1 MPSFSI
7 SAQRLSQ
14 SRDPPASVVVVVVVV
29 VVVEVVAVIVDVV
42 VDGVVVID
50 VGPLLGVSVENSV
63 WQQSAS

>member
-14 SRDPPASVVVVVVVV
+14 SRDPPASVVVVVVL
-29 VVVEVVAVIVDVV
+29 VEVM

>member
-7 SAQRLSQ
+7 SAQRVSQ
-14 SRDPPASVVVVVVVV
+14 SRDPPASVVVVVVI
-29 VVVEVVAVIVDVV
+29 VEVV